1 MSSFQAD
8 PIRGAAQ
15 RCEVAALRGLACV
28 LRWLGPVR
36 ASDLGGCVARAVGPR
51 LPASRVA
58 EANLARALPGLGVAE
73 RAEVVRAVWDNLGR
87 NAAELVHLAGLG
99 RTAAGPGW
107 ELEGEAHVERL
118 RAAGTQ
124 AVFFSGHFGNWEMVL
139 PIAARLG
146 MPVAGFY
153 RAASNAAVDGFVQGL
168 RQGAL
173 GPGVSMFAKGRA
185 GARAALAHLRGGGSL
200 GLMVD
205 QKMNDGIAVPFL
217 GRDAMTAT
225 GMAEMA
231 LRFDAA
237 VVPVRVDRLGPAR
250 FRLVCE
256 APLAVERTGVRGA
269 DVYALTLAMN
279 GVLER
284 WVRADPGAWLWLH
297 RRWPKEG

>member
-1 MSSFQAD
+1 MSLFHDDA
-8 PIRGAAQ
+8 IRGAVQ
-15 RCEVAALRGLACV
+15 RCEVAALRGLAGV

-36 ASDLGGCVARAVGPR
+36 ASDAGGWVARLVGPR

-58 EANLARALPGLGVAE
+58 DANLVRALPALGAAE
-73 RAEVVRAVWDNLGR
+73 RAAVIRAVWDNLGR
-87 NAAELVHLAGLG
+87 NAAELPHLARLG
-99 RTAAGPGW
+99 RTEAGPGW
-107 ELEGEAHVERL
+107 ELEGEAHVEAL
-118 RAAGTQ
+118 RAAGVQ

-146 MPVAGFY
+146 VPVAGFY
-153 RAASNAAVDGFVQGL
+153 RAASNAAVDGFVQAL
-168 RQGAL
+168 RQDAL
-173 GPGVSMFAKGRA
+173 GPGVAMFAKGRQ

-200 GLMVD
+200 GLLVD

-231 LRFDAA
+231 LRFGAA
-237 VVPVRVDRLGPAR
+237 VVPVRVVRLGPAR

-256 APLAVERTGVRGA
+256 APLVVARTGERAA
-269 DVYALTLAMN
+269 DVRALTVAMN
-279 GVLER
+279 AVLEG